1 MSDSRKDLPSV
12 NSSNFLARVR
22 ETLQGYLGS
31 NGNVLDRGVTVRDL
45 SDAGIVRVNPAFLS
59 GGAGT
64 PIIGVGSAVSAGG
77 GGGGGGTTVVIEAP
91 SAPAYV
97 PDYTQPPAPTGFF
110 VGAGLSH
117 LQGGIA
123 DPSYTVG
130 HGHDRSRLYG
140 VTYSGTGPLPT
151 FSQAVEL
158 TQFTGKIFAYPT
170 EPSTTWHLWVTHVS
184 KDGIESDPAGG
195 TNGVVVTTGQD
206 VSLLLDA
213 LSGQIDNSQLAPT
226 LSTSLLD
233 TELNAS
239 MAYDTAMQASGSAGW
254 LGSTYTVRTSVSV
267 DGKTLVG
274 GFGLSGTSL
283 GTQGP
288 SIDFGVVADKF
299 WIGAPTAAGVTGVAS
314 VKPFV
319 VQTTDTT
326 VNGVLIPK
334 GVYMDAAYIKNL
346 DAMIAR
352 LGTAWIKTA
361 MIADAQIVDA
371 HIANLNAEKITAGLL
386 SAERINGAG
395 LTIKN
400 AAGEVLLDASG
411 DGVPPWVVQVDNS
424 ADPGAVTLAAPRD
437 ESNRARIRSLLV
449 DNVALKARLTPSGNS
464 VEVTSAASEVWRMM
478 YATPITMV
486 PDDGIP
492 PLDYAFFD
500 CEAGRVYSVEVRLV
514 GKAVSSNTSLE
525 LYFQSPAGT
534 VGTLPNG
541 TAFTGGDIVM
551 MSSSTMTTT
560 GTTYI
565 NPTVLRLL
573 VITGAAAGRI
583 TFYARA
589 LGPVRLERGT
599 EFRADRIVNY
609 KSPLLVVDPVA
620 AYITPTTGAYLPSV
634 ALQTVTGQPYQAT
647 FTATATL
654 RAAKDSGDIK
664 STNLRVYF
672 DSATGRV
679 WVGIFMFD
687 LYIISG
693 SSVRFYAYDFAWS
706 VTGSGGVTY
715 TPHGLYAA
723 MVLLTG
729 YTSAEADRWEVRVT
743 KKTISMGPALQPF
756 ETGYPETSDRTEVYS
771 VENMDKAPF
780 PASYPTFNYW
790 PGNCYDGVRFSG
802 SPGDVPTQAIIDY
815 SVEVLFMGAPIAP
828 TWTLRAIFNFI

>member
-59 GGAGT
+59 GGAGA

-77 GGGGGGTTVVIEAP
+77 GGGTTVVIQAA

-97 PDYTQPPAPTGFF
+97 PDLTKPPAPMGFF

-117 LQGGIA
+117 LQGGI
-123 DPSYTVG
+123 DGPTYSVG

-140 VTYSGTGPLPT
+140 ATRSGTAPAPT
-151 FSQAVEL
+151 FTQAVEL

-184 KDGIESDPAGG
+184 KDGVESDPAGG
-195 TNGVVVTTGQD
+195 TNGVVVTTGQN

-213 LSGQIDNSQLAPT
+213 LSGQIGNSQLAPT
-226 LSTSLLD
+226 LSTSLQD
-233 TELNAS
+233 TKNNAAT
-239 MAYDTAMQASGSAGW
+239 AYDTAMQASGSAGW
-254 LGSTYTVRTSVSV
+254 LGNTYTVRTSVSV
-267 DGKTLVG
+267 DDKTLVG
-274 GFGLSGTSL
+274 GFGLSGTSA

-299 WIGAPTAAGVTGVAS
+299 WIGAPTAAGVTGVSS

-361 MIADAQIVDA
+361 MIANAQIVDA
-371 HIANLNAEKITAGLL
+371 HIANLSAEKITAGLI
-386 SAERINGAG
+386 SAERINGTG

-400 AAGEVLLDASG
+400 AVGDVLLDASG
-411 DGVPPWVVQVDNS
+411 EGVPPWVVQVDNS
-424 ADPGAVTLAAPRD
+424 ADPGAVPLAAPPD
-437 ESNRARIRSLLV
+437 ASNRARIRSLLV
-449 DNVALKARLTPSGNS
+449 DNVALKARLTTSGNS

-486 PDDGIP
+486 PADGTP

-534 VGTLPNG
+534 AGTLPNG

-573 VITGAAAGRI
+573 VITGATAGRV

-589 LGPVRLERGT
+589 LGALRLERGT
-599 EFRADRIVNY
+599 EFRVERILNY

-620 AYITPTTGAYLPSV
+620 TYVTPTTGAYLPSV

-654 RAAKDSGDIK
+654 RAAKDSGAIK
-664 STNLRVYF
+664 STNLGVYF

-679 WVGIFMFD
+679 WAGLFMYD
-687 LYIISG
+687 LYPLISG
-693 SSVRFYAYDFAWS
+693 SSVRFYTYDFSWS
-706 VTGSGGVTY
+706 VTGSGGTTH

-743 KKTISMGPALQPF
+743 KKTISLGPATFPY
-756 ETGYPETSDRTEVYS
+756 ETGYPETSDRTDVYQ
-771 VENMDKAPF
+771 VEAMDKAPF
-780 PASYPTFNYW
+780 PTSYPALTNW
-790 PGNCYDGVRFSG
+790 PGAYDGVRFQG
-802 SPGDVPTQAIIDY
+802 APADVPAQAIIDY

>member
-59 GGAGT
+59 GGMGT
-64 PIIGVGSAVSAGG
+64 PIIGVGSAVSE

-97 PDYTQPPAPTGFF
+97 PDLTKPPAPTGFS

-117 LQGGIA
+117 LQGGINA
-123 DPSYTVG
+123 PAYSAG

-140 VTYSGTGPLPT
+140 ATYSGAGPAPT
-151 FSQAVEL
+151 FAQAVEL

-184 KDGIESDPAGG
+184 KDGVESDPAGD

-206 VSLLLDA
+206 VTLLLDA
-213 LSGQIDNSQLAPT
+213 LSGQIEASQLAPT

-233 TELNAS
+233 TELNAA

-254 LGSTYTVRTSVSV
+254 LGNTYTVRTSVSV

-274 GFGLSGTSL
+274 GFGLSGTSS
-283 GTQGP
+283 GTQGA

-299 WIGAPTAAGVTGVAS
+299 WIGAPTAAGVTGVSS

-319 VQTTDTT
+319 VQTTDST

-361 MIADAQIVDA
+361 MIANAQIVDA
-371 HIANLNAEKITAGLL
+371 HIANLNAEKITAGLI
-386 SAERINGAG
+386 SAERINGTG

-400 AAGEVLLDASG
+400 AVGEVLLDASG
-411 DGVPPWVVQVDNS
+411 DGVPPWVVQVDSS
-424 ADPGAVTLAAPRD
+424 ADPGAVALAAPRD
-437 ESNRARIRSLLV
+437 ASNRARIRSLLV
-449 DNVALKARLTPSGNS
+449 DNVALKARLTPSSNS
-464 VEVTSAASEVWRMM
+464 VEITSSASEVWRMM
-478 YATPITMV
+478 YATPVTMV

-500 CEAGRVYSVEVRLV
+500 CEAGRAYSVEVRLV
-514 GKAVSSNTSLE
+514 GRAVSSNTSLE

-534 VGTLPNG
+534 TGTLPNG

-573 VITGAAAGRI
+573 VITGATAGRI

-589 LGPVRLERGT
+589 LGAVRLERGT
-599 EFRADRIVNY
+599 EFRADRVLNY
-609 KSPLLVVDPVA
+609 KSPLLAVDPVA
-620 AYITPTTGAYLPSV
+620 AYVTPTTGAYLPSV

-654 RAAKDSGDIK
+654 RAAKDYGQIK
-664 STNLRVYF
+664 STELKVHF

-679 WVGIFMFD
+679 WAGILMYD
-687 LYIISG
+687 LFVYSG
-693 SSVRFYAYDFAWS
+693 SSVRFYTYDFAWS
-706 VTGSGGVTY
+706 VTGSGGTTA

-743 KKTISMGPALQPF
+743 KTTVSLGPATFPF
-756 ETGYPETSDRTEVYS
+756 ETGRPETSDRTDAYY
-771 VENMDKAPF
+771 VEDMPEAPF
-780 PASYPTFNYW
+780 PTSYPTLNYW
-790 PGNCYDGVRFSG
+790 PAAFDGVTFSG
-802 SPGDVPTQAIIDY
+802 SPADVPAQAIIDY

>member
-59 GGAGT
+59 GGMGT
-64 PIIGVGSAVSAGG
+64 PIIGVGSAVSE
-77 GGGGGGTTVVIEAP
+77 GGGGGTTVVIAAP

-97 PDYTQPPAPTGFF
+97 PDNTKPPAPTGFS

-117 LQGGIA
+117 LQGGINA
-123 DPSYTVG
+123 PAYSAG

-140 VTYSGTGPLPT
+140 ATYSGAGLAPT
-151 FSQAVEL
+151 FTQAVEL

-184 KDGIESDPAGG
+184 KDGVESDPAGG
-195 TNGVVVTTGQD
+195 TNGAVVTTGQD
-206 VSLLLDA
+206 VSRLLGA
-213 LSGQIDNSQLAPT
+213 LSGRIESSQLAPA

-233 TELNAS
+233 TEINAAT
-239 MAYDTAMQASGSAGW
+239 AYDTAMQASGSAGW
-254 LGSTYTVRTSVSV
+254 LGNTYTVRTSVSV
-267 DGKTLVG
+267 DDKTLVG
-274 GFGLSGTSL
+274 GFGLSGTSA

-299 WIGAPTAAGVTGVAS
+299 WIGAPTAAGVTGVSS

-319 VQTTDTT
+319 VQTTDST

-361 MIADAQIVDA
+361 MIANAQIVDA
-371 HIANLNAEKITAGLL
+371 HIANLSAEKITAGLI
-386 SAERINGAG
+386 SAERINGTG

-400 AAGEVLLDASG
+400 AVGDVLLDASG
-411 DGVPPWVVQVDNS
+411 EGVPPWVVQVDNS
-424 ADPGAVTLAAPRD
+424 ADPGAVALAAPRD
-437 ESNRARIRSLLV
+437 ASNRARIRSLLV
-449 DNVALKARLTPSGNS
+449 DNVALKARLTPSNNS
-464 VEVTSAASEVWRMM
+464 VEITSTASEVWRMM

-486 PDDGIP
+486 PADGVP

-514 GKAVSSNTSLE
+514 GRAVSSNTSLE

-534 VGTLPNG
+534 TGTLPNG

-573 VITGAAAGRI
+573 VITGATAGRI
-583 TFYARA
+583 TFYASA
-589 LGPVRLERGT
+589 LGALRLERGT
-599 EFRADRIVNY
+599 EFRADRVLNY
-609 KSPLLVVDPVA
+609 KSPLLAVAPVA
-620 AYITPTTGAYLPSV
+620 AYVTPTTGAYLPSV

-654 RAAKDSGDIK
+654 RAAKDLGQIK
-664 STNLRVYF
+664 ATNLEVHF

-679 WVGIFMFD
+679 WAGIFMYD
-687 LYIISG
+687 LYPIVSG
-693 SSVRFYAYDFAWS
+693 SSVRFNTYDFAWS
-706 VTGSGGVTY
+706 VTGSGGTTY

-729 YTSAEADRWEVRVT
+729 YTSAEADRWEVRTT
-743 KKTISMGPALQPF
+743 KKTVSLGPATSPY
-756 ETGYPETSDRTEVYS
+756 ETGYPETGDRTEAYYVG
-771 VENMDKAPF
+771 NMHVAPF
-780 PASYPTFNYW
+780 PTGYPALTNW
-790 PGNCYDGVRFSG
+790 PAAFDGVNFAG
-802 SPGDVPTQAIIDY
+802 SPAAVPTQAIIDY
-815 SVEVLFMGAPIAP
+815 TVEVLFMGAPIAP
-828 TWTLRAIFNFI
+828 AWTLRAIFNFI

>member
-12 NSSNFLARVR
+12 NSNNFLARVR

-59 GGAGT
+59 GGMGT
-64 PIIGVGSAVSAGG
+64 PIIGVGSAVSE

-97 PDYTQPPAPTGFF
+97 PDLTKPPAPTGFS

-117 LQGGIA
+117 LQGGIN
-123 DPSYTVG
+123 DPAYSAG

-140 VTYSGTGPLPT
+140 ATYSGAGPAPT
-151 FSQAVEL
+151 FAQAVEL

-184 KDGIESDPAGG
+184 KDGVESDPAGD

-213 LSGQIDNSQLAPT
+213 LSGQIETSQLAPT

-233 TELNAS
+233 TELNAA

-254 LGSTYTVRTSVSV
+254 LGNTYTVRTSVSV

-274 GFGLSGTSL
+274 GFGLAGTSS

-288 SIDFGVVADKF
+288 SIDFGVVAVKF
-299 WIGAPTAAGVTGVAS
+299 WIGAPTAAGVTGVSS

-319 VQTTDTT
+319 VQTTDST

-371 HIANLNAEKITAGLL
+371 HIANLNAEKITAGLI
-386 SAERINGAG
+386 SAERINGTG

-400 AAGEVLLDASG
+400 AVGEVLLDASG
-411 DGVPPWVVQVDNS
+411 DSVPPWVVQVDNS
-424 ADPGAVTLAAPRD
+424 ADLGAVPLAAPRD
-437 ESNRARIRSLLV
+437 ANNRARIRSLLV
-449 DNVALKARLTPSGNS
+449 DNVALKARLTPSSNS
-464 VEVTSAASEVWRMM
+464 VEITSTASEVWRMM
-478 YATPITMV
+478 YATPITLV
-486 PDDGIP
+486 PADGIP

-514 GKAVSSNTSLE
+514 GRAVSSNTSLE

-534 VGTLPNG
+534 TGTLPNG

-573 VITGAAAGRI
+573 VITGATAGRI
-583 TFYARA
+583 TFYASA
-589 LGPVRLERGT
+589 LGALRLERGT
-599 EFRADRIVNY
+599 EFRADRVLNY
-609 KSPLLVVDPVA
+609 KSPLLAVDPVA
-620 AYITPTTGAYLPSV
+620 TYVTPTTGAYLPSV

-654 RAAKDSGDIK
+654 RAAKDSGEIK
-664 STNLRVYF
+664 STNLGVYF
-672 DSATGRV
+672 DRATGRV
-679 WVGIFMFD
+679 WAGILMYD
-687 LYIISG
+687 LYVYSG
-693 SSVRFYAYDFAWS
+693 SSVRFYTYDFAWS
-706 VTGSGGVTY
+706 VAGSGGTTY

-743 KKTISMGPALQPF
+743 KTTVSSGPALQPSG
-756 ETGYPETSDRTEVYS
+756 TGYPETSDRTDAYY
-771 VENMDKAPF
+771 VEDMSEAPF
-780 PASYPTFNYW
+780 PTDYPALTYW
-790 PGNCYDGVRFSG
+790 PAAFEGVNFAG
-802 SPGDVPTQAIIDY
+802 SPANVPAQAIIDY

-828 TWTLRAIFNFI
+828 TWTLRAVFNFI